1 MLILSVLLLT
11 AQHGEDIRREQ
22 VMQWAVKA
30 DAASCQSLEAALT
43 DASSDIRQR
52 AATALYGKCD
62 RSVAGSRATAQL
74 CRSAD
79 LGTASAAVYLLLG
92 YASSRSEAEV
102 CLQKKHP
109 GWEMV
114 KLATASRP
122 VPAALAVRVAM
133 ARLGDEK
140 ALVDLRMA
148 FTKNSVDEA
157 LFLLAAL
164 PDVEDKQAL
173 ESSLHLLDDLRE
185 CAGVKSGSKRK
196 VRDVAADALIQRF
209 RIAPGYPLPGL
220 GKRYAAGEIAGVREG
235 ARVAV
240 GARK

>member
-1 MLILSVLLLT
+1 MLLT
-11 AQHGEDIRREQ
+11 AQHGEEARREQ

-30 DAASCQSLEAALT
+30 DAAGCQSLEGALT

-62 RSVAGSRATAQL
+62 RALTGSRATTQL

-92 YASSRSEAEV
+92 YGARPEAEA

-114 KLATASRP
+114 KLANASRP
-122 VPAALAVRVAM
+122 VSAALAARVAM

-140 ALVDLRMA
+140 ALADLRTA
-148 FTKNSVDEA
+148 FMKNSVDEA

-164 PDVEDKQAL
+164 PDVEDKLAL

-220 GKRYAAGEIAGVREG
+220 GKRYAVGEIAGVREG